1 MGLVIAAAERS
12 KVTSPLRDARP
23 RSVITVPVAE
33 CVVVFFPNKPPQLT
47 NTRHQTA
54 ARLVANC
61 FFFFFLRCGAAVSER
76 KR

>member
-33 CVVVFFPNKPPQLT
+33 CVVFFSQQTSPSDKHTSPNCSTTGCQLFVFFFS
-47 NTRHQTA
+47 
-54 ARLVANC
+54 VAGQ
-61 FFFFFLRCGAAVSER
+61 R
-76 KR
+76 

>member
-33 CVVVFFPNKPPQLT
+33 CVVFFCVPNKPPQLT
-47 NTRHQTA
+47 NTRPQTA

-61 FFFFFLRCGAAVSER
+61 LFFFSSVAGQR
-76 KR
+76 